1 MRHRVQTFV
10 RGSLHARRRVAR
22 AALLGVSLSALSMA
36 PDSPGF
42 ARESGKPASG
52 SGQPVLFSADE
63 VNYDDQYGLVIA
75 RGNVELTQG
84 SRTLLA
90 DTVSY
95 NERTDTVTASGH
107 VSMLQ
112 DTGDVVFGNYVEL
125 TDSMREGFIQDIRI
139 LLADRSRL
147 AGNTG
152 RRTDGN
158 RTEIRRGVYSPC
170 DLCKDDPTQPPIWQ
184 LRAAKIIHD
193 KEEQKVEYEDVA
205 LELGG
210 TPVLWS
216 PYFSHPDPSVKRASG
231 FLPPTLGSSN
241 TLGFNFDVP
250 YYWVLAPDKD
260 LTIAPLITTNQ
271 GVDLSGEYR
280 QRFSNGF
287 IDTRASFTDAD
298 IVSGT
303 DADPTTAHNQ
313 FRGHIAS
320 FGQFDLDDNWVT
332 GWAVR
337 RTTDQTYER
346 LYHFGGSENFLTSDA
361 YVQNYDGR
369 NYGSVYAYSFQS
381 LRLGVSDQS
390 QAYVLPLADYT
401 WDWKPQLWGGHFSAN
416 INAADILRESTSS
429 TNTIVFDGS
438 PVVLPGRFN
447 ESGPSSRRVSAGGEF
462 NLPWSTADG
471 SQFNFVA
478 GVRADAYNV
487 NNQQILGTG
496 TVTTINGTP
505 FVTNSRIFNGSTG
518 RVFPQIGLEWKDPW
532 VRTADHS
539 SLVITPRA
547 AIYAAPVGGNPP
559 QIPDDDSV
567 SFDFN
572 ENDLFVRNRMVGY
585 DQVDGGQRADYG
597 VQVDWN
603 SDDGQK
609 ARALIGASY
618 RFQRQTPLN
627 YGLGLDPAVNGY
639 YQQTVAIN
647 SGTGINRQNSDYV
660 GRLSYSPSDYLE
672 TSYRFRF
679 DREDLRPE
687 HQEVGVAVG
696 PPQLRFG
703 VNYLQ
708 LGDDPRDGET
718 HRQELSL
725 SLAWVYNQYWTVST
739 RATREL
745 SGDNVNE
752 VSSGFAVQYQDE
764 CLTFVT
770 SLTQSGIR
778 DRDIKPGT
786 TLLFQFVFKNLGEI
800 ALPPLQAGNESLP

>member
-10 RGSLHARRRVAR
+10 SGGLRARRRVAR
-22 AALLGVSLSALSMA
+22 AALLGVSLSTLGMVLDG
-36 PDSPGF
+36 PVF
-42 ARESGKPASG
+42 AREAGKPATG

-75 RGNVELTQG
+75 RGNVELSQG
-84 SRTLLA
+84 GSTLLA
-90 DTVSY
+90 DTISY

-112 DTGDVVFGNYVEL
+112 DTGEVVFGNFVEL
-125 TDSMREGFIQDIRI
+125 TDSMRQGFIQDIRM

-170 DLCKDDPTQPPIWQ
+170 DLCKDDPTQPPLWQ
-184 LRAAKIIHD
+184 LTAAKIIHD
-193 KEEQKVEYEDVA
+193 KEEQKVSYQNVA
-205 LELGG
+205 LELDG

-241 TLGFNFDVP
+241 ELGFNFNVP

-260 LTIAPLITTNQ
+260 LTLSPLITSSQ

-280 QRFSNGF
+280 QRFGNGF
-287 IDTRASFTDAD
+287 IDTRASITDAD
-298 IVSGT
+298 TVSGT
-303 DADPTTAHNQ
+303 SVTSHGQ
-313 FRGHIAS
+313 IRGHVAS
-320 FGQFDLDDNWVT
+320 FGQFDLDEDWRA

-346 LYHFGGSENFLTSDA
+346 LYHFGGTESFLTSDA
-361 YVQNYDGR
+361 YVENFNGR

-381 LRLGVSDQS
+381 LREGISDRS
-390 QAYVLPLADYT
+390 QPFVLPLADYN
-401 WDWKPQLWGGHFSAN
+401 WDWKPTLWGGHFTAN
-416 INAADILRESTSS
+416 LNAADTVRET
-429 TNTIVFDGS
+429 
-438 PVVLPGRFN
+438 
-447 ESGPSSRRVSAGGEF
+447 GPSSRRVSAGGEF
-462 NLPWSTADG
+462 NRPWTTSDG
-471 SQFNFVA
+471 SAWNFVA
-478 GVRADAYNV
+478 GLRTDAYSVGSQPLPGTGIVSTV
-487 NNQQILGTG
+487 NGQTVVSRQQIY
-496 TVTTINGTP
+496 
-505 FVTNSRIFNGSTG
+505 NGSVA

-532 VRTADHS
+532 VRTAAHS
-539 SLVITPRA
+539 TLVVTPRA
-547 AIYAAPVGGNPP
+547 AFYAAPIGGNPP

-585 DQVDGGQRADYG
+585 DQVDSGQRVDYG

-609 ARALIGASY
+609 ARALVGASY
-618 RFQRQTPLN
+618 RFQHQTPFD
-627 YGLGLDPAVNGY
+627 YGLGLTPLTNGT
-639 YQQTVAIN
+639 YQPTIAIT
-647 SGTGINRQNSDYV
+647 SGTGVNRQNSDYV
-660 GRLSYSPSDYLE
+660 GRLSYSPSGYLE

-687 HQEVGVAVG
+687 HQELGVAVG

-703 VNYLQ
+703 ANYLQ
-708 LGDDPRDGET
+708 LGDNQRDGET
-718 HRQELSL
+718 RRQELSL
-725 SLAWVYNQYWTVST
+725 NLTWVYNQYWTFST

-745 SGDNVNE
+745 SGDNVNQ
-752 VSSGFAVQYQDE
+752 VSSGFSAQYQDE
-764 CLTFVT
+764 CLTFVA
-770 SLTQSGIR
+770 SLTQSGIS

-786 TLLFQFVFKNLGEI
+786 AVLIQFVFKNLGEI
-800 ALPPLQAGNESLP
+800 ALPALQAGNESLP

>member
-10 RGSLHARRRVAR
+10 RGGLRTRRRAAR
-22 AALLGVSLSALSMA
+22 AALLGVSLSAFGMA
-36 PDSPGF
+36 LDSPVF
-42 ARESGKPASG
+42 ARESGKPSTG
-52 SGQPVLFSADE
+52 SGQPVVFSADE

-75 RGNVELTQG
+75 RGNVELSQG
-84 SRTLLA
+84 NRTLLA

-112 DTGDVVFGNYVEL
+112 DTGDVVFGNFVEL
-125 TDSMREGFIQDIRI
+125 TDSMRDGFIQDIRI

-147 AGNTG
+147 AGNAG

-158 RTEIRRGVYSPC
+158 RTEVRRGVYSPC

-184 LRAAKIIHD
+184 LTASRIIHD
-193 KEEQKVEYEDVA
+193 KEQLKVEYENVA

-260 LTIAPLITTNQ
+260 LTLSPLITTNQ
-271 GVDLSGEYR
+271 GIDLSGEYR
-280 QRFSNGF
+280 QRFSNGYV
-287 IDTRASFTDAD
+287 DTRASITSAD
-298 IVSGT
+298 TISGT
-303 DADPTTAHNQ
+303 TTDPTTAHNQ
-313 FRGHIAS
+313 TRGHIAS
-320 FGQFDLDDNWVT
+320 FGQFDLDENWRA

-361 YVQNYDGR
+361 YVENFDGR
-369 NYGSVYAYSFQS
+369 NYGSVYTYSFQS
-381 LRLGVSDQS
+381 LRQGVSDRS
-390 QAYVLPLADYT
+390 QAYVLPLGDYN
-401 WDWKPQLWGGHFSAN
+401 WDWKPTLWGGHFTAN
-416 INAADILRESTSS
+416 LDAADIVRET
-429 TNTIVFDGS
+429 
-438 PVVLPGRFN
+438 
-447 ESGPSSRRVSAGGEF
+447 GPNSRRISGGGEF
-462 NLPWSTADG
+462 NLPWLTRDG
-471 SQFNFVA
+471 SSWNFVA
-478 GVRADAYNV
+478 GLRTDAYSIS
-487 NNQQILGTG
+487 NQPILGTSS
-496 TVTTINGTP
+496 T
-505 FVTNSRIFNGSTG
+505 SNGSVA

-539 SLVITPRA
+539 TLVITPRA
-547 AIYAAPVGGNPP
+547 AFYAAPVGGNPP
-559 QIPDDDSV
+559 QIPNDDSV

-585 DQVDGGQRADYG
+585 DQVDGGQRVDYG

-603 SDDGQK
+603 SDDGQR

-618 RFQRQTPLN
+618 RFQRQTPFN
-627 YGLGLDPAVNGY
+627 YGLGLNPATNGA
-639 YQQTVAIN
+639 YQQTVAIT
-647 SGTGINRQNSDYV
+647 SGTGVNRQNSDYV

-672 TSYRFRF
+672 ASYRFRF
-679 DREDLRPE
+679 DRVDLRPQ
-687 HQEVGVAVG
+687 HQELGVAVG
-696 PPQLRFG
+696 PPDLRIG
-703 VNYLQ
+703 ASYLQ
-708 LGDDPRDGET
+708 LGDNPRDGET

-725 SLAWVYNQYWTVST
+725 NLAWVYNQYWTFST
-739 RATREL
+739 RVTREL
-745 SGDNVNE
+745 SGDNVNQ

-800 ALPPLQAGNESLP
+800 ALPTLQAGNASLP

>member
-10 RGSLHARRRVAR
+10 RGGLRTRRRAAR
-22 AALLGVSLSALSMA
+22 AALLGVGLSAFGLA
-36 PDSPGF
+36 LDSPVF
-42 ARESGKPASG
+42 ARESAKPSTG
-52 SGQPVLFSADE
+52 NGQPVVFSADE

-75 RGNVELTQG
+75 RGNVELSQG
-84 SRTLLA
+84 NRTLLA

-112 DTGDVVFGNYVEL
+112 DTGDVVFGNFVEL
-125 TDSMREGFIQDIRI
+125 TDSMRDGFIQDIRI

-147 AGNTG
+147 AGNAG

-170 DLCKDDPTQPPIWQ
+170 DLCKDDPTQAPIWQ
-184 LRAAKIIHD
+184 LKADRIIHD
-193 KEEQKVEYEDVA
+193 KEQLKVEYENVA

-260 LTIAPLITTNQ
+260 LTLSPLITTNQ
-271 GVDLSGEYR
+271 GIDLSGEYR
-280 QRFSNGF
+280 QRFSNGY
-287 IDTRASFTDAD
+287 IDTRASITSAD
-298 IVSGT
+298 TISGT
-303 DADPTTAHNQ
+303 TTDPTTAHNQ
-313 FRGHIAS
+313 TRGHIAS
-320 FGQFDLDDNWVT
+320 FGQFDLDENWRA

-361 YVQNYDGR
+361 YVENFDGR
-369 NYGSVYAYSFQS
+369 NYGSVYTYSFQS
-381 LRLGVSDQS
+381 LRLGVSDRS
-390 QAYVLPLADYT
+390 QAYVLPLGDYN
-401 WDWKPQLWGGHFSAN
+401 WDWKPTLWGGHFTASLDAAN
-416 INAADILRESTSS
+416 IVRET
-429 TNTIVFDGS
+429 
-438 PVVLPGRFN
+438 
-447 ESGPSSRRVSAGGEF
+447 GPNSRRISAGGEF
-462 NLPWSTADG
+462 NLPWLTRDG
-471 SQFNFVA
+471 SSWNFVA
-478 GVRADAYNV
+478 GLRTDAYSV
-487 NNQQILGTG
+487 SNQPILGTSS
-496 TVTTINGTP
+496 T
-505 FVTNSRIFNGSTG
+505 SNGSVA

-539 SLVITPRA
+539 TLVITPRA
-547 AIYAAPVGGNPP
+547 AFYAAPVGGNPP
-559 QIPDDDSV
+559 QIPNDDSV

-585 DQVDGGQRADYG
+585 DQVDGGQRVDYG

-609 ARALIGASY
+609 ARALVGASY
-618 RFQRQTPLN
+618 RFQRQTPFN
-627 YGLGLDPAVNGY
+627 YGLGLNPAINGA
-639 YQQTVAIN
+639 YQQTVAIT
-647 SGTGINRQNSDYV
+647 SGTGVNRQNSDYV

-672 TSYRFRF
+672 ASYRFRF
-679 DREDLRPE
+679 DRVDLRPQ
-687 HQEVGVAVG
+687 HQELGVAVG
-696 PPQLRFG
+696 PPDLRIG
-703 VNYLQ
+703 ANYLQ
-708 LGDDPRDGET
+708 LGDNPRDGET

-725 SLAWVYNQYWTVST
+725 SLAWVYNQYWTFST

-745 SGDNVNE
+745 SGDNVNQ

-764 CLTFVT
+764 CMTVVT

-800 ALPPLQAGNESLP
+800 ALPTLQAGSASLP